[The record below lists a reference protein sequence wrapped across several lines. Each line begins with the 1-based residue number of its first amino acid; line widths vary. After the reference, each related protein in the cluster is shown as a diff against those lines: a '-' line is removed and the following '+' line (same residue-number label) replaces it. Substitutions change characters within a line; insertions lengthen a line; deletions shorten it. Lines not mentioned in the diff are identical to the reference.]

1 MKQSDQSTVNMNVSR
16 YAPHTAK
23 STTLKINL
31 EASFTPVLHNENM
44 IGSDQQNVYARELA
58 SPVLH
63 IARDYDG

>member
-1 MKQSDQSTVNMNVSR
+1 MKGSQGKDDVNMGR

-31 EASFTPVLHNENM
+31 EASFTPVVNELNM
-44 IGSDQQNVYARELA
+44 VGSDQQNVYARELA

-63 IARDYDG
+63 IAKNYDG